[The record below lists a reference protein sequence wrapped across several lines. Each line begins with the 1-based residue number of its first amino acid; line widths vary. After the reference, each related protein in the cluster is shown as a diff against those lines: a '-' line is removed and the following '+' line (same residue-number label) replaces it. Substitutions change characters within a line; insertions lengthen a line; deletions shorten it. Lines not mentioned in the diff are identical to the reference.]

1 MTLQYSTTEVIAVG
15 TNLAVNYEIPFSFA
29 WLDENDIKV
38 YRTDTNSPVP
48 DAQWQFKTRQSI
60 EIIAGNFA
68 EGETYIV
75 RRETQVDEPTITFA
89 PGSAIR
95 AEDLNNNQLQVL
107 YQGQELNERSVG
119 SQGVTFTGTV
129 IVPPTTSAT
138 PSNAAATKAYVDA
151 SQNYNDTQLANSVAA
166 AAASANTADGH
177 QQTASDAK
185 DAAVTAKNQAVTAQS
200 YAEGARDD
208 AQAARDLANNYA
220 NTAAAFSVDPVFY
233 GFKRHVS
240 NGRTVLRADY
250 SLATS
255 VENAT
260 LYDPDNYNY
269 KDKGTCFFG
278 TNGLLYTSGPNIG
291 QPKFAYQPSGHVYI
305 QLHD

>member
-1 MTLQYSTTEVIAVG
+1 MTLQYSTTEVIAIG

-38 YRTDTNSPVP
+38 YRTDTNTPVP

-68 EGETYIV
+68 EEETYIV

-129 IVPPTTSAT
+129 IVPPTTSTT

-151 SQNYNDTQLANSVAA
+151 TQNYNDTQLADSVAA
-166 AAASANTADGH
+166 AAASATTADGH

-185 DAAVTAKNQAVTAQS
+185 DAAVTAKNQAVTAQG
-200 YAEGARDD
+200 YAESARDD
-208 AQAARDLANNYA
+208 AQAARDTAQTYA
-220 NTAAAFSVDPVFY
+220 NTAAGFAVDPVFY
-233 GFKRHVS
+233 GFRRLVTG
-240 NGRTVLRADY
+240 GRTRLVADY
-250 SLATS
+250 SLNTS
-255 VENAT
+255 VETAT
-260 LYDPDNYNY
+260 VYDPDNYAY
-269 KDKGTCFFG
+269 KGTGTCFFG
-278 TNGLLYTSGPNIG
+278 TNGLLHTTGSNIG
-291 QPKFAYQPSGHVYI
+291 EPKFSYQPSGHVYI

>member
-1 MTLQYSTTEVIAVG
+1 MTLQYSTTEVINVG

-38 YRTDTNSPVP
+38 YRTDTNTPVP

-95 AEDLNNNQLQVL
+95 AEDLDNNQLQVL

-151 SQNYNDTQLANSVAA
+151 SQNYNDTQLANSVSA
-166 AAASANTADGH
+166 AAASATTADGH
-177 QQTASDAK
+177 QQSASDAK
-185 DAAVTAKNQAVTAQS
+185 DAAVLAQNQAVTART
-200 YAEGARDD
+200 YAEQARDD
-208 AQAARDLANNYA
+208 SQDARDSAENFA
-220 NTAAAFSVDPVFY
+220 NTAAAFAVDPVFY
-233 GFKRHVS
+233 GVRRYVA
-240 NGRTVLRADY
+240 NGRTALRVEY
-250 SLATS
+250 SLNTS

-260 LYDPDNYNY
+260 VYDPSNYNY

-278 TNGLLYTSGPNIG
+278 TNGLLHTSGPDIG
-291 QPKFAYQPSGHVYI
+291 KPKFAYQPSGHVYI